1 MAPQWQAIR
10 VPGEQCM
17 QQRLCRVSY
26 RFIACGLVL
35 MGGRLAWAQAG
46 LPQGLSSSTDTALVD
61 APGYDSSA
69 DDTGSQPT
77 PPKRKYIYVHE
88 NNFTV
93 GGSAQLTATR
103 TANQYGSQ
111 FLSGTTPTIGLLVG
125 LHQQF
130 RPLAG
135 YHVNF
140 GYTRLTQNYERN
152 DGNVNPS
159 TGVTSGTFT
168 RGSIPADMYEVSGT
182 YVVKR
187 PQLGRQYQP
196 FAEAGGGVVIFAPTT
211 PPYKGFASYR
221 ASFVFGAGV
230 EYRMGYHLG
239 LRAEYRG
246 LLYKYPDFGSVI
258 STVPTSKFFTV
269 TSEPAI
275 SLIYRFGGHGGLQ

>member
-1 MAPQWQAIR
+1 
-10 VPGEQCM
+10 M
-17 QQRLCRVSY
+17 QRRWLCRVGCRSAA
-26 RFIACGLVL
+26 FVLALGCGQYA
-35 MGGRLAWAQAG
+35 RAQAAST
-46 LPQGLSSSTDTALVD
+46 QDVSSSSEAALVD
-61 APGYDSSA
+61 APGYDSST
-69 DDTGSQPT
+69 DSSGGQPAT
-77 PPKRKYIYVHE
+77 PKRKYIYVHE
-88 NNFTV
+88 NNLTV

-103 TANQYGSQ
+103 TSSQYGSQ

-152 DGNVNPS
+152 DGNVNPT

-196 FAEAGGGVVIFAPTT
+196 FAEAGGGVVIFAPTN
-211 PPYKGFASYR
+211 PPYKGFSSYR

-246 LLYKYPDFGSVI
+246 LLYKYPDFGSVL
-258 STVPTSKFFTV
+258 TAVPTSKFFTV